1 MVIGAKVDFDTIL
14 AERKETVTWYANTKT
29 TDSQSGDEI
38 ESFATGASVNAILTS
53 IPWKDIYNSSGELTD
68 QHAYLM
74 VGSTNSINLKDKIVR
89 DNVSFTVEN
98 ILKQVYDGG
107 TLVYRKYLL
116 RRLVDDA

>member
-1 MVIGAKVDFDTIL
+1 MAINAQADFNTIL
-14 AERKETVTWYANTKT
+14 AERKEAVDWYANTQT

-38 ESFATGASVNAILTS
+38 ESFGTATSINAILTS

-68 QHAYLM
+68 QNAYLV
-74 VGSTNSINLKDKIVR
+74 VGSTNSVNLKDKIVR
-89 DNVSFTVEN
+89 DSVSYTVED

-107 TLVYRKYLL
+107 TLVYRKYLI